1 MPTDLRDFWHG
12 FQSGVEVAVHG
23 TSSDRLLGVRE
34 GFLRFFHDGLD
45 RPVPVAVVPQ
55 AEEKA
60 FLGLPVS
67 DRESIVRAREA
78 ALHLRERLSSAYQ
91 FYVASE
97 GGLHEVEFEGQTHYF
112 VRTWTV
118 ILGAGGEAWGA
129 SGSVEIPPQLVSGL
143 TGEEAAFAVP
153 GTRRSGGM
161 IASLTGGLESR
172 RTAIAVSTL
181 HALCTLFYGKLESRP
196 VRRR

>member
-1 MPTDLRDFWHG
+1 MHG
-12 FQSGVEVAVHG
+12 P
-23 TSSDRLLGVRE
+23 SSDRLLGVRE

-55 AEEKA
+55 AEEQA
-60 FLGLPVS
+60 YLGLPVS
-67 DRESIVRAREA
+67 DQESISRARDS
-78 ALHLRERLSSAYQ
+78 ALRLQERLGRAYH

-97 GGLHEVEFEGQTHYF
+97 GGLHEVELAGRIHYF

-118 ILGAGGEAWGA
+118 VLGAGGEAWGA
-129 SGSVEIPPQLVSGL
+129 SGSVEIPAQLVSGL

-172 RTAIAVSTL
+172 RSAIAVSTL

>member
-1 MPTDLRDFWHG
+1 M
-12 FQSGVEVAVHG
+12 HG
-23 TSSDRLLGVRE
+23 TSSDRLLGVRD

-55 AEEKA
+55 PEEQA

-67 DRESIVRAREA
+67 DDEAIVRARHGA
-78 ALHLRERLSSAYQ
+78 RQLHERLGGSYQ
-91 FYVASE
+91 FYVSSE
-97 GGLHEVEFEGQTHYF
+97 GGLHEIELEGQVHFF

-118 ILGAGGEAWGA
+118 VLGAGGEAWGA
-129 SGSVEIPPQLVSGL
+129 SGLVELPQRLVAGL
-143 TGEEAAFAVP
+143 SGEEVAFAVP
-153 GTRRSGGM
+153 GTRKSGGM

-172 RTAIAVSTL
+172 RTGIAVSTL

-196 VRRR
+196 VRHR